1 MNMLWKPI
9 PAAKRVYEL
18 RDIIFSTPSEE
29 ERIKAGKELFR
40 LQAES
45 LWVIGTVARTPTP
58 FVYSKRLGNISVAE
72 KKNYYTI
79 NVLEAAEQ
87 WFFEE

>member
-1 MNMLWKPI
+1 MLWKPI

-40 LQAES
+40 LQAEN
-45 LWVIGTVARTPTP
+45 LWVIGTVAQTSTP
-58 FVYSKRLGNISVAE
+58 FVYSKRLGNISIAE